1 VSLTQPIRHPDSRS
15 PRIMTTR
22 AWWLVVLNVLIP
34 GSAQV
39 LAGNRRLGRIGLA
52 STLAVW
58 ALAVVAGGLALFARG
73 ALIQIV
79 SQEWLLVALQALLAA
94 YAVLWVVL
102 ALDTLRLARIVRVA
116 PRARPVI
123 AALSVLLMVGTAGS
137 AGYAAYVVGVGRG
150 ALGGIFGDYATEA
163 PVDGRYN
170 IMLLGGDAGSDRA
183 GLRPD
188 SITVV
193 SIDAD
198 TGRATM
204 VGLPRDMEKVPFS
217 DDSPLKARYP
227 NGYQRC
233 DVDAC
238 MLNSIYTEVEVYKED
253 LYPDAKDEG
262 SLPGI
267 EAMREA
273 VQGIT
278 GLTIQYY
285 ALIDMQGFSD
295 MVDALGGIDID
306 VKRRIGMGSGHDDQF
321 RPVPIPEWIEP
332 GQQELDG
339 YHALWYARSRYQT
352 TDYDRMSRQ
361 REVQQ
366 AVLEQFD
373 PANVLTK
380 FDAIA
385 EAGQQVVK
393 TDIPR
398 GMLGYFTQLAL
409 KTKDQPIDDLEIV
422 PPRFDSQKPDFPAIR
437 QAIQDQFATG
447 SAG

>member
-1 VSLTQPIRHPDSRS
+1 MV
-15 PRIMTTR
+15 
-22 AWWLVVLNVLIP
+22 
-34 GSAQV
+34 
-39 LAGNRRLGRIGLA
+39 
-52 STLAVW
+52 
-58 ALAVVAGGLALFARG
+58 
-73 ALIQIV
+73 
-79 SQEWLLVALQALLAA
+79 LQALLAA

-102 ALDTLRLARIVRVA
+102 SLDTLRLARIVRVA

-123 AALSVLLMVGTAGS
+123 AALSVLLLVGTAGS
-137 AGYAAYVVGVGRG
+137 AGYAAYIVGVGRG

-170 IMLLGGDAGSDRA
+170 LMLLGGDAGSDRA

-217 DDSPLKARYP
+217 DGSPLQKRYP

-238 MLNSIYTEVEVYKED
+238 MLNSIYTEVEVYKQD
-253 LYPDAKDEG
+253 LYPDAKEKG

-273 VQGIT
+273 VQGVT

-285 ALIDMQGFSD
+285 ALIDMQGFSE

-306 VKRRIGMGSGHDDQF
+306 VKRRIGMGSGHDDKF

-332 GQQELDG
+332 GQQKLDG

-366 AVLEQFD
+366 AVRKHFD
-373 PANVLTK
+373 PANVLSK

-385 EAGQQVVK
+385 QAGQQVVR

-437 QAIQDQFATG
+437 QAIQQQFANG

>member
-1 VSLTQPIRHPDSRS
+1 VSLTQPIRHPDTRS

-39 LAGNRRLGRIGLA
+39 LAGNRRLGRVGLA
-52 STLAVW
+52 STLVVW
-58 ALAVVAGGLALFARG
+58 GLAVVGGGLALFARG
-73 ALIQIV
+73 ALLQVV
-79 SQEWLLVALQALLAA
+79 SQDWLLVLLQALLAA
-94 YAVLWVVL
+94 HAVLWLVL
-102 ALDTLRLARIVRVA
+102 ALDTLRLARIIRVA

-193 SIDAD
+193 SVDAD

-217 DDSPLKARYP
+217 EGSPLAARYP

-238 MLNSIYTEVEVYKED
+238 MLNSIYTEVEVYKQD
-253 LYPDAKDEG
+253 LYPDAEEEG

-273 VQGIT
+273 VQGVT

-285 ALIDMQGFSD
+285 ALIDMQGFSE

-306 VKRRIGMGSGHDDQF
+306 VKRRIGMGSGHDERF

-332 GQQELDG
+332 GQQKLDG

-352 TDYDRMSRQ
+352 TDYDRMARQ

-366 AVLEQFD
+366 AVLKQFD

-437 QAIQDQFATG
+437 QAIQQQFAGG